1 MIHWKHEDT
10 RALQV
15 SLMEHENN
23 IVYALNTIGLVFEVF
38 PGLRGEYS
46 NIRDILQVTSAEN
59 DDQYGLL
66 LKFDMAEKC
75 RIRNERSG
83 GYYFEEEPAKVR
95 YFIRSLSRD
104 NAIHLIKNTID
115 FVTNARFVSCVIIF
129 KILVTSVCNY
139 WCC

>member
-15 SLMEHENN
+15 SLIEHENN
-23 IVYALNTIGLVFEVF
+23 IVYALNTIGFVFEVF

-46 NIRDILQVTSAEN
+46 NIRDILQVTSTEN
-59 DDQYGLL
+59 DDPFGVLL
-66 LKFDMAEKC
+66 IYDSAEKC

-83 GYYFEEEPAKVR
+83 AYYFEEEPSKVR

-104 NAIHLIKNTID
+104 GAVHLIKNTMD
-115 FVTNARFVSCVIIF
+115 FVTTARLICLSLSVLIIVLLVLGSVS
-129 KILVTSVCNY
+129 
-139 WCC
+139 